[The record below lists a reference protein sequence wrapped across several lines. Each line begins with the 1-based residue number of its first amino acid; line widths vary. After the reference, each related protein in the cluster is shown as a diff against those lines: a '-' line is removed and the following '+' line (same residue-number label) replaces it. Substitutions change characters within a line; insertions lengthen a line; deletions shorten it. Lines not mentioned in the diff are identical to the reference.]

1 MQRSAKNRSQTMQAR
16 TLYFAAAAA
25 ALLVAA
31 PAAAQSSAQP
41 ASPGTTA
48 ESDSATAK
56 EASRISTQPP
66 IRLQH
71 FRPQDKR
78 GLNVFEAP
86 KQDDTPYT
94 GFQLDWGAAFT
105 QQFQSLEHTNTAVPN
120 VNDAGVNLN
129 QLNTIG
135 SGFNNATANLY
146 LNAQVAPGIRVAL
159 STYLSSRHHP
169 ETWVKDGYLLVDA
182 SPIDVPVLHTI
193 MDYVTLRLGHFEINY
208 GDAHFRRTD
217 NGNALYNPFVG
228 NYIMDAFTTE
238 IGGEVYVRSG
248 PLMAMGGVTGGEI
261 RGQVL
266 RPADRGQ
273 PTTGQGRLRP
283 AAQRRPARPAD
294 RLDVSPRRSRST
306 TRCTPV
312 TGPARAT
319 TSCSRTRRRPKPRS
333 SRRPPSTPASAAR
346 SRRSRSTRSSSSGLE
361 LFGVVEQAEGRAA
374 NETVP
379 IAPGTSTRWTAS
391 TASCPRRAC
400 TSAPGTTR
408 VNGTAGRACGIDVR
422 STALQFGGGW
432 FVTPSDPAQGR
443 VRDAEVQ
450 GLPVADIRNGGK
462 FNGFLV
468 EGVVAF

>member
-1 MQRSAKNRSQTMQAR
+1 MQAR
-16 TLYFAAAAA
+16 TLFFAAAAA

-41 ASPGTTA
+41 ASTGTA

-105 QQFQSLEHTNTAVPN
+105 QQFQSLDHTNTAVPN

-248 PLMAMGGVTGGEI
+248 PFMAMGGVTGGEI
-261 RGQVL
+261 RGQVV
-266 RPADRGQ
+266 RPDDRA
-273 PTTGQGRLRP
+273 PTYLAKAGFDQQVNEDLRLRLTGSMYRT
-283 AAQRRPARPAD
+283 AKSMNNTLYAGD
-294 RLDVSPRRSRST
+294 RAGSRYYFVMENTTATEAGNFTSGLVNPGLRSEIT
-306 TRCTPV
+306 AYQVNPFV
-312 TGPARAT
+312 KLA
-319 TSCSRTRRRPKPRS
+319 
-333 SRRPPSTPASAAR
+333 
-346 SRRSRSTRSSSSGLE
+346 GLE
-361 LFGVVEQAEGRAA
+361 LFGVVERAEGRAA
-374 NETVP
+374 NETAKRTWNQYAVDGVFRFLP
-379 IAPGTSTRWTAS
+379 EEQAYVGARFNT
-391 TASCPRRAC
+391 
-400 TSAPGTTR
+400 
-408 VNGTAGRACGIDVR
+408 VNGTLAGSGADIQVDR
-422 STALQFGGGW
+422 LQFGGGW
-432 FVTPSDPAQGR
+432 FVTPG
-443 VRDAEVQ
+443 VLLKAEYVTQ
-450 GLPVADIRNGGK
+450 KYKDFPSLDIRNGGK
-462 FNGFLV
+462 FNGFVV